1 MTSRLRT
8 LLLILDGLAL
18 VGVVVF
24 SVLAALEPDVDAY
37 VIGQIVSALIVLATV
52 FLLRRT
58 RHHTEP

>member
-8 LLLILDGLAL
+8 ILLILDGLAL

-24 SVLAALEPDVDAY
+24 SVVAALEPDVDAY

-58 RHHTEP
+58 RHHAEP

>member
-8 LLLILDGLAL
+8 ILLILDGLAL